1 MSADVAIADYGIGNL
16 LSVRR
21 AFEYCGASV
30 LVSDNPKALLAAP
43 RLVLPGVG
51 AFAAGMEA
59 LVERNLDACAREFAA
74 SGKPLLGICL
84 GMQLLA
90 SVSMEFGEHRGLD
103 IIPGRVEAIPNTNAA
118 GQPHKVPHIGWTG
131 ITVPRGISG
140 WAGTILSNV
149 APGDAV
155 YLVHSFAMQP
165 SSEAHRLADCDYNGR
180 TITAA
185 IQKDNVYGTQFH
197 PEKSG
202 AVGLTIVRGFLAA

>member
-1 MSADVAIADYGIGNL
+1 
-16 LSVRR
+16 
-21 AFEYCGASV
+21 
-30 LVSDNPKALLAAP
+30 
-43 RLVLPGVG
+43 
-51 AFAAGMEA
+51 
-59 LVERNLDACAREFAA
+59 
-74 SGKPLLGICL
+74 
-84 GMQLLA
+84 
-90 SVSMEFGEHRGLD
+90 MEFGQHRGLG
-103 IIPGRVEAIPNTNAA
+103 IIPWRVEAIPNTNAA

>member
-1 MSADVAIADYGIGNL
+1 MSVDVAIVDYGIGNL

-30 LVSDNPKALLAAP
+30 VVSDNPQALLAAP

-51 AFAAGMEA
+51 AFAAGMQA
-59 LVERNLDACAREFAA
+59 LVERKLDACVHKFAA

-90 SVSMEFGEHRGLD
+90 SVSLEFGEHRGLA
-103 IIPGRVEAIPNTNAA
+103 IIPGQVGAIPSTSAA

-131 ITVPRGISG
+131 ITVPRGSSG
-140 WAGTILSNV
+140 WAGTILSSV
-149 APGDAV
+149 MPGAAV

-165 SSEAHRLADCDYNGR
+165 SSEVHRLADCDYNGR

-185 IQKDNVYGTQFH
+185 IQKDNVCGTQFH

-202 AVGLTIVRGFLAA
+202 TVGLAIVRGFLAA

>member
-1 MSADVAIADYGIGNL
+1 MSVDVAIVDYGIGNL

-30 LVSDNPKALLAAP
+30 VVSDNPQALLAAP

-59 LVERNLDACAREFAA
+59 LVERKLDACVREFAA

-90 SVSMEFGEHRGLD
+90 SVSLEFGEHRGLA
-103 IIPGRVEAIPNTNAA
+103 IIPGKVEAIPSTNAA

-131 ITVPRGISG
+131 ITVPRGSSG

-149 APGDAV
+149 APGAAV

-165 SSEAHRLADCDYNGR
+165 SSDAHRLADCDYNGR

-185 IQKDNVYGTQFH
+185 IQKDNVCGTQFH

-202 AVGLTIVRGFLAA
+202 VVGLAIVRGFLAA